1 MEGTAAKFDKT
12 RQLWDDGPAVIH
24 AGRLFS
30 FPNPVNEVAAR
41 TVAGCVAVIGL
52 LAIVAHLPWLSAV
65 LAAGFLLRVASGPT
79 LSPLGQLATRV
90 IAPRLAAPKPVA
102 GPPKRFAQAMGA
114 VLTVTATITYFGLGL
129 TTVTYSLL
137 AAVVLAATLE
147 SVFAL
152 CLGCRVFA
160 VLMGVGVVPEE
171 VCAACADIWSP
182 AARELRA
189 SSAVAPGP
197 VES

>member
-1 MEGTAAKFDKT
+1 LTVVDAS
-12 RQLWDDGPAVIH
+12 RI
-24 AGRLFS
+24 FS

-41 TVAGCVAVIGL
+41 TVAACVAVIGVV
-52 LAIVAHLPWLSAV
+52 AIVAHLPWLSAV
-65 LAAGFLLRVASGPT
+65 LAAGFLLRVASGPS

-90 IAPRLAAPKPVA
+90 VAPRLAPPKLVP

-137 AAVVLAATLE
+137 GAVVMAATLE
-147 SVFAL
+147 SVFAI
-152 CLGCRVFA
+152 CVGCRIFA
-160 VLMGVGVVPEE
+160 VLMRVGVIPEE
-171 VCAACADIWSP
+171 VCVACADIGSP
-182 AARELRA
+182 AARELRGR
-189 SSAVAPGP
+189 SSAVSGP

>member
-1 MEGTAAKFDKT
+1 MIDAS
-12 RQLWDDGPAVIH
+12 RV
-24 AGRLFS
+24 FS

-41 TVAGCVAVIGL
+41 TVAGCVAIIGVV
-52 LAIVAHLPWLSAV
+52 AIAAQLPWLSAV

-90 IAPRLAAPKPVA
+90 VAPRLAPPKLVA

-114 VLTVTATITYFGLGL
+114 VMTVTVTITYFGFGL
-129 TTVTYSLL
+129 TTVTYVLL
-137 AAVVLAATLE
+137 AAMVLAATLE

-152 CLGCRVFA
+152 CLGCRIFG
-160 VLMGVGVVPEE
+160 VLMRAGVIPED

-189 SSAVAPGP
+189 RSAVASGQI
-197 VES
+197 ES